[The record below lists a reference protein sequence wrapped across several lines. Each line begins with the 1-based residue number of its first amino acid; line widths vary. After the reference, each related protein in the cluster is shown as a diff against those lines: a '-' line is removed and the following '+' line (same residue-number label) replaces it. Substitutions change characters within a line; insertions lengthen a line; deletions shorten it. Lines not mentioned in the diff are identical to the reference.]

1 MHLLDAIRLAFLQIM
16 AQRLKSFFTL
26 VGVTVGVMFLVT
38 VVSIIEGIGR
48 YMEEDVVG
56 KLIAVNTFELRRR
69 PLGVGGITQEQLREW
84 QRRPLLLEA
93 DGRAVAE
100 ALPGRVRHALV
111 SEGNFIVSS
120 AYARRTTVLI
130 RSISAEW
137 FAVKRLRLA
146 SGRAFTEQ
154 EDALGQPV
162 VVIGQDVRERF
173 FPTVDPLDRTLRIA
187 GFPYTVVGVAE
198 KQGSAFGQSL
208 DKFILV
214 PLGTS
219 SRQLGTRGIL
229 GAVVVEVSSS
239 TERTVIQE
247 RVREVMRSRHKLRPS
262 QADDFALQT
271 SASALAFVERI
282 MVPLLAAAVVLPA
295 IGLMVGALVIMNIM
309 LVAVAERTH
318 EIGVRKSIGARRR
331 DILVQFLVEAATL
344 STLGATL
351 GIGLGIGLAKAV
363 AALSPLPAVVAP
375 WSIAV
380 ALLLGVGVGVVA
392 GAYPASRAARLDPIS
407 ALRQE

>member
-1 MHLLDAIRLAFLQIM
+1 MHFLDAIRLAFLQIS

-26 VGVTVGVMFLVT
+26 AGVAVGVMFLIA
-38 VVSIIEGIGR
+38 VVSIIEGVSR

-69 PLGVGGITQEQLREW
+69 PLGVGGVTREQLREW
-84 QRRPLLLEA
+84 QRRPLLSEA
-93 DGRAVAE
+93 DGQAVAE

-111 SEGNFIVSS
+111 SEGNFVVSS
-120 AYARRTTVLI
+120 AYARPTTVLV

-137 FAVKRLRLA
+137 FAIKSLRLT

-187 GFPYTVVGVAE
+187 GFPYTVIGVAE
-198 KQGSAFGQSL
+198 KQGSTFGQSL
-208 DKFILV
+208 DKFILA
-214 PLGTS
+214 PLGSS
-219 SRQLGTRGIL
+219 SRQLGTRGTI

-239 TERTVIQE
+239 TERADIQE
-247 RVREVMRSRHKLRPS
+247 RVRGLMRSRHKLRPS

-282 MVPLLAAAVVLPA
+282 RVPLIAAAVVLPA
-295 IGLMVGALVIMNIM
+295 IGLVVGALVIMNIM
-309 LVAVAERTH
+309 LVAVAERTR

-344 STLGATL
+344 STIGAALGV
-351 GIGLGIGLAKAV
+351 GLGIGLAKAV
-363 AALSPLPAVVAP
+363 AALSPLPAAVAP
-375 WSIAV
+375 WSIGA
-380 ALLLGVGVGVVA
+380 ALLLGAGVGIVA